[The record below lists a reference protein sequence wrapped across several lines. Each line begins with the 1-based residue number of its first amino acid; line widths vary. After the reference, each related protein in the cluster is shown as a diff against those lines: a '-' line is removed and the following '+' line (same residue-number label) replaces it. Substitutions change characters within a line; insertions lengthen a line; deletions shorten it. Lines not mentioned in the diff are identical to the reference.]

1 MGVII
6 AFILGEIIG
15 VVLICCVSVNKKDAV
30 TVVKMFRDNMEHERV
45 AAIKENKNI
54 EYINGM
60 SSIIGLYDIYFEEE
74 LQ

>member
-6 AFILGEIIG
+6 AFILGGMAGI
-15 VVLICCVSVNKKDAV
+15 VLMCLVSVNKKDAT
-30 TVVKMFRDNMEHERV
+30 TVVKMLKDKMEHERV
-45 AAIKENKNI
+45 IAIKENRNI